1 MPTKIETLTKYYNN
15 THLTP
20 EQLKEISD
28 FITNRN
34 GTMFTMPENCD
45 MRLIV
50 EWEEFKQYVK
60 TGKK

>member
-1 MPTKIETLTKYYNN
+1 MGTRIETLTSYYNN
-15 THLTP
+15 TLLTP
-20 EQLKEISD
+20 EKLKEISD

-34 GTMFTMPENCD
+34 GTMFTMPENQD

-50 EWEEFKQYVK
+50 EWEEHKQYIT